1 MRISLYTQ
9 RVAVG
14 ALWRHGRFFLAMA
27 SAVRLGLP
35 VLVGAFSIGC
45 TEEVATL
52 PPLRGDAVVV
62 AFGDS
67 LTYGSGAA
75 PEASYPAQLERLI
88 GHRVINAGVPGEL
101 AEEGERRLR
110 ESLGET
116 QPALL
121 LLCHGG
127 NNLLRR
133 RDGATAVEPLRSMIM
148 AARSRGV
155 DVVLIA
161 VPQPGLWLE
170 PSEFYE
176 ALGTEF
182 GIPVEREALTDILSD
197 SSLKADAIHPNAAGY
212 RKLAEAIARLLRQA
226 GAVE

>member
-1 MRISLYTQ
+1 ML
-9 RVAVG
+9 
-14 ALWRHGRFFLAMA
+14 
-27 SAVRLGLP
+27 LG
-35 VLVGAFSIGC
+35 VLVTGC
-45 TEEVATL
+45 GEQLPTL
-52 PPLRGDAVVV
+52 RPLAADAVVV

-75 PEASYPAQLERLI
+75 PEASYPTQLEHLI
-88 GHRVINAGVPGEL
+88 GRRVINAGVPGEL
-101 AEEGERRLR
+101 AEEGAQRLD
-110 ESLGET
+110 EILDET

-133 RDGATAVEPLRSMIM
+133 RDGTTAVGPLRSMIA

-161 VPQPGLWLE
+161 VPEPGLWLG
-170 PSEFYE
+170 PSDFYE

-182 GIPVEREALTDILSD
+182 GVPVERKALSDILSD
-197 SSLKADAIHPNAAGY
+197 SSLKSDAIHPNAAGY
-212 RKLAEAIARLLRQA
+212 RKLAEAIARLLRRA